1 GCGREREHVSRL
13 SSLTRL
19 EWMLVPSSQMTPIRR
34 RWRREL
40 RTEVGL
46 ALTPAKVTQTALP
59 FCFLLLVVFKLYLTS
74 KTIRAGEQE
83 D

>member
-1 GCGREREHVSRL
+1 MRSCGREREHVSRL

-46 ALTPAKVTQTALP
+46 ALTPAKVTQTVGVW
-59 FCFLLLVVFKLYLTS
+59 FLL
-74 KTIRAGEQE
+74 A
-83 D
+83 